1 MILVVVHVCVCVR
14 ARACVRDEPLCLSPA
29 GRVVVYG
36 GSLAVYTAVEGLLQL
51 GVKGGDITLVHPSPP
66 VCFNNLSVEGRVA
79 LELGQAGTCTVCV
92 YCMCVGA
99 EGRGGSGN
107 SVLSSMSDHC

>member
-1 MILVVVHVCVCVR
+1 MCVCVR

-36 GSLAVYTAVEGLLQL
+36 GSLALYTAVEGLLQL

-79 LELGQAGTCTVCV
+79 LELGQAGTCTVR
-92 YCMCVGA
+92 MCVLYVCG
-99 EGRGGSGN
+99 GGGKRGQWEQCSLLN
-107 SVLSSMSDHC
+107 V